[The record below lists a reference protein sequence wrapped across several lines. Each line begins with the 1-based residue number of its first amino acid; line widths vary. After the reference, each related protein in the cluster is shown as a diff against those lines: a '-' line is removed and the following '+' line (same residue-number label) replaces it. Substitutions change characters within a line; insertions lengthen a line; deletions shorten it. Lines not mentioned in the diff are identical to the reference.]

1 MKKRKRKSE
10 EEEEAIVKKSKTE
23 ETEQSSTSPVLQ
35 AKDSEVPKEEESED
49 KLTEYEIFQKLQ
61 MKEQKADRKRVSRLC
76 MKNENSV
83 STTEH
88 ICQICSSQVECTEC
102 GLRIPTNTI
111 KRHRQKHEKDAEK
124 VKHCKENNAGR

>member
-10 EEEEAIVKKSKTE
+10 EEEDAIVKKFKTE
-23 ETEQSSTSPVLQ
+23 ETEESSTSPVVQ
-35 AKDSEVPKEEESED
+35 RKDSEVPKEGESED

-76 MKNENSV
+76 LNNQNSAF
-83 STTEH
+83 TIKH
-88 ICQICSSQVECTEC
+88 LCQICSSQVECTEC
-102 GLRIPTNTI
+102 GLQIPTNTI

-124 VKHCKENNAGR
+124 VKKLQRKNT